1 MSRRGLPQSFANV
14 RSYYFRELVAEAER
28 DFQQFGGRPLDAFTL
43 ENFRLLWSRATDQAI
58 DACFAA
64 LNRYDPETQSWDRP
78 FRRIPR

>member
-28 DFQQFGGRPLDAFTL
+28 GGRPLDAFTL
-43 ENFRLLWSRATDQAI
+43 ESFRFLWSRATSQAV

-78 FRRIPR
+78 FRRIQR